1 MNFIKRYSIIIII
14 LFVFFMF
21 FKPIV
26 CGFIVGILIFHYGI
40 DSFLFL
46 NYITKS
52 GIESIGKIQSYESD
66 DEGYKTP
73 IIEFKTLEKQLITAK
88 PYYYASSDLSKFR
101 TYKSNIDKNIAV
113 LYSAENP
120 EKFVIKTEKEFN
132 YGTLVF
138 AMVVG
143 FLFIVIAIANLLGFI
158 NMDN

>member
-1 MNFIKRYSIIIII
+1 MNFIKKYSIIIII

-21 FKPIV
+21 FKPVV
-26 CGFIVGILIFHYGI
+26 CFLILGVLIFHYGI
-40 DSFLFL
+40 ESFLFL

-66 DEGYKTP
+66 NEGYKTP
-73 IIEFKTLEKQLITAK
+73 IIEFQTLEEQLITAK

-101 TYKSNIDKNIAV
+101 TYKSNINKNITV
-113 LYSAENP
+113 LYSAGNP

-132 YGTLVF
+132 YGTLAF
-138 AMVVG
+138 AMIIG
-143 FLFIVIAIANLLGFI
+143 FLFMVIAIANLSGYI